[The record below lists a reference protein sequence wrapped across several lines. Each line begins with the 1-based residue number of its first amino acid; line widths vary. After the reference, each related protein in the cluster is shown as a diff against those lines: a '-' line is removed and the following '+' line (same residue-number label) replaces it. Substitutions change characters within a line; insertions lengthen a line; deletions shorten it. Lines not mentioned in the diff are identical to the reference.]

1 MSAIRDTSAWTKFA
15 AEDLEEKLI
24 VLRELIESGADAV
37 AVISAVFGDDDPAA
51 VTRAAAALAACFQ
64 RV

>member
-24 VLRELIESGADAV
+24 VLRELIESGMLTDRSVEHQLIEIGMTESEMAKRH
-37 AVISAVFGDDDPAA
+37 GG
-51 VTRAAAALAACFQ
+51 
-64 RV
+64 

>member
-24 VLRELIESGADAV
+24 VLRELIESGMLTDR
-37 AVISAVFGDDDPAA
+37 SAEHQLIGIGM
-51 VTRAAAALAACFQ
+51 TESELAK
-64 RV
+64 RHGG